1 MKTWPLSLIL
11 ILTLP
16 ACAGLWQ
23 KTTALIVLR
32 GENSRI
38 AQLRSGGQ
46 DVAALDSTTAA
57 QRAAATAGATAGQG
71 GQVLGVVPVAL
82 GSPAQQGLWL
92 KSGLVAAPRA
102 GRVML
107 QNGAGVDVTLL
118 PGTGG
123 ATLSLAAYRALGLGL
138 TDLPLVQVQA
148 LP

>member
-57 QRAAATAGATAGQG
+57 QRAAATAGASAGQ
-71 GQVLGVVPVAL
+71 GQVLGVVAVAL